1 MEGGEKTLSSEKYLY
16 KNKEFMKQVLNTCHT
31 EKEWR
36 MAKNQTI
43 LIDLI
48 EYTINEL
55 SAIRDDL
62 SNIQLQFPVAMSSAD
77 IIFLL
82 PHPINSIQLEW
93 IEKLINKADLDKEY
107 VYCTWKRKWEIA
119 NEEEESIAQNVLKT
133 ELTLFKP
140 RVVISCGD
148 GLLPTKHIVSDSLY
162 GPTIE
167 THPLH
172 KHMTTEEKKQFLKDF
187 VEAFRVFQKAK
198 QIEN

>member
-1 MEGGEKTLSSEKYLY
+1 MEGGEEALSSEKYLY
-16 KNKEFMKQVLNTCHT
+16 KNKQFMKQVLDTCRT

-55 SAIRDDL
+55 SAIRGDL
-62 SNIQLQFPVAMSSAD
+62 SNIQLKFPVAMSSAD

-82 PHPINSIQLEW
+82 PHSINSIQLEW
-93 IEKLINKADLDKEY
+93 IEKLINKAELDKEY

-119 NEEEESIAQNVLKT
+119 NEEEENIAQNVLKT

-140 RVVISCGD
+140 RVVISCGV
-148 GLLPTKHIVSDSLY
+148 GLLQTKHILSDSVY

-167 THPLH
+167 THPLYE
-172 KHMTTEEKKQFLKDF
+172 HMTTEEKKQFLKDF

-198 QIEN
+198 QIEK

>member
-1 MEGGEKTLSSEKYLY
+1 MEGGEKAVSSEKYLY
-16 KNKEFMKQVLNTCHT
+16 KNKEFMKQVLDTCRT

-36 MAKNQTI
+36 IAKNQTI

-55 SAIRDDL
+55 SAIRGDL
-62 SNIQLQFPVAMSSAD
+62 SDIQLQFPVSMSSAD

-93 IEKLINKADLDKEY
+93 IEKLINKAELDKEY
-107 VYCTWKRKWEIA
+107 VYCTWKRKWDIA
-119 NEEEESIAQNVLKT
+119 NEKEENIAQNVLKT

-140 RVVISCGD
+140 RVFISCGA
-148 GLLPTKHIVSDSLY
+148 GLLSAKHVVSDSVY

-172 KHMTTEEKKQFLKDF
+172 QDMTTEEKKQFLKDF
-187 VEAFRVFQKAK
+187 VEAFKVFQKAK